1 MAGQEKYTILYG
13 RLSQEDTQK
22 ANKQDDS
29 NSIQNQRALLQRY
42 ADERNYPN
50 TRFIYDDGYSGTNF
64 NRPGWQEVMEL
75 MENGQVETLIV
86 KDMSR
91 LGREYLQ
98 VGQYTEIIFPSYGVH
113 FIAVN
118 DGVDS
123 NDAST
128 CDFTPFRNLMN
139 EFYAKD
145 CSKKG
150 RSVVRLK
157 AESGARVSSRPRYG
171 YMKDPAD
178 PKRHIVPDSETAL
191 VVQDIFDLCV
201 SGKGPAQ
208 IAKQLKK
215 DKIPTP
221 GYSYYQKYGVELT
234 GVNIA
239 QPYNWSTN
247 TVAGIMEDEV
257 YLGHTINLKTTTR
270 SFKDKKRIDRP
281 ESEQVRIENTHE
293 PLIDRQTWDIVQDIR
308 KHKRRRA
315 NMAEQNIFSGLV
327 YCMDCGGTM
336 VLHRA
341 HTMDAV
347 KNNFMC
353 STYKKKGKEVCSG
366 HYIRESELAAIL
378 LDDIRRVTHFA
389 RQNETLFAQ
398 CIQKQQDKEVRKEMN
413 TLQKQISAMQK
424 RQEELSR
431 LFKRLYE
438 DRVLER
444 IPEEQY
450 QMLAQDYTREQNELK
465 SRLPEMET
473 RLQELRDTSSNITR
487 FMENARKYT
496 EIPELTS
503 EILHT
508 FIQRV
513 EVGERLEKY
522 SRTAPQEIRIYYRD
536 VRLIERLPEGLREE
550 IASKPKEH
558 EVA

>member
-1 MAGQEKYTILYG
+1 M
-13 RLSQEDTQK
+13 
-22 ANKQDDS
+22 
-29 NSIQNQRALLQRY
+29 
-42 ADERNYPN
+42 ER
-50 TRFIYDDGYSGTNF
+50 
-64 NRPGWQEVMEL
+64 

-139 EFYAKD
+139 EFNAKD

-150 RSVVRLK
+150 RSVARLK
-157 AESGARVSSRPRYG
+157 A
-171 YMKDPAD
+171 
-178 PKRHIVPDSETAL
+178 
-191 VVQDIFDLCV
+191 
-201 SGKGPAQ
+201 
-208 IAKQLKK
+208 
-215 DKIPTP
+215 
-221 GYSYYQKYGVELT
+221 
-234 GVNIA
+234 
-239 QPYNWSTN
+239 
-247 TVAGIMEDEV
+247 EDEV

-293 PLIDRQTWDIVQDIR
+293 PLIDQQTWEIVQDIR

-315 NMAEQNIFSGLV
+315 NMTEQNIFSGLV
-327 YCMDCGGTM
+327 YCMDCGGAM

-353 STYKKKGKEVCSG
+353 STYKKKGKEVWSA

-378 LDDIRRVTHFA
+378 LDDTHRVTHFA
-389 RQNETLFAQ
+389 RQNENLFAQ
-398 CIQKQQDKEVRKEMN
+398 CIQKQQDKEVHKEMN
-413 TLQKQISAMQK
+413 ILQKQIAAMQK

-465 SRLPEMET
+465 SRLPEAEA

-536 VRLIERLPEGLREE
+536 VGLIDRLPEALREE

-558 EVA
+558 EIA